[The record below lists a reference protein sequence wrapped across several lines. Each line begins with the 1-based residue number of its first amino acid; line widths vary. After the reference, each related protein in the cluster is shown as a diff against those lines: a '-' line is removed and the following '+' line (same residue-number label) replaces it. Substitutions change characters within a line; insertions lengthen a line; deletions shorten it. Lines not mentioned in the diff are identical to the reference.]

1 MDDKIMRISS
11 NALTEWLKTKE
22 LSRKAFTDALTKK
35 YGMKVV
41 NGIIGGGT
49 VHAVP
54 GLTYML
60 EMNLL
65 DFTDEID
72 VQSLFEKEPIV

>member
-1 MDDKIMRISS
+1 
-11 NALTEWLKTKE
+11 
-22 LSRKAFTDALTKK
+22 
-35 YGMKVV
+35 MKVV

-49 VHAVP
+49 QHAVP

-60 EMNLL
+60 ELNLL

-72 VQSLFEKEPIV
+72 VQQLFEKEPIV

>member
-1 MDDKIMRISS
+1 
-11 NALTEWLKTKE
+11 
-22 LSRKAFTDALTKK
+22 
-35 YGMKVV
+35 
-41 NGIIGGGT
+41 
-49 VHAVP
+49 VP

-72 VQSLFEKEPIV
+72 VQQLFEKEPIV